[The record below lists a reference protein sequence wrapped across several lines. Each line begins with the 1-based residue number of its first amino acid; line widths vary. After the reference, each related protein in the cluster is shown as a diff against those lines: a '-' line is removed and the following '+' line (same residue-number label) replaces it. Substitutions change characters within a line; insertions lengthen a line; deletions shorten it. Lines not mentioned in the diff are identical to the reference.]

1 MRSLVKMASSPQWV
15 LSPDGSQCSPKNF
28 PSPSDR
34 MYKSEGMC
42 EYARYRSDP
51 QTFNHPQGLE
61 CNFLGCQQVWLR
73 PGQQNGGMRMQ
84 SRGSYHN
91 GPEWRVMGA
100 GWGGGKV
107 AYPGGWKQFW

>member
-1 MRSLVKMASSPQWV
+1 MASSPQWV
-15 LSPDGSQCSPKNF
+15 LSPDGSQCSAKEF
-28 PSPSDR
+28 PAPGDR
-34 MYKSEGMC
+34 QYVSRNMC

-51 QTFNHPQGLE
+51 QTFSHPQGLQ
-61 CNFLGCQQVWLR
+61 CNPWGCQQVWLQ
-73 PGQQNGGMRMQ
+73 PHHSVGGGGMRMQ
-84 SRGSYHN
+84 SYQN